1 MILDFFDRTGAEWIA
16 PAIFFFSVLTELF
29 FLLFFYLRLLFQK
42 RTTDTLLEKP
52 MSICMCVRNEEE
64 QIEAVLTR
72 LLKQNYSNFE
82 IILVD
87 DFSEDNTIQKVAQL
101 ARKYPKLKFTSINQE
116 TNFSEKLAINL
127 AMKAAS
133 SEQVIML
140 RPELGEIDP
149 NFLKKMNDLSDESE
163 FLINYSNIIPQKK
176 FINKLIRIE
185 RFLSFLNSAAYSL
198 AGIPVFFNDTNV
210 LFKKTVYFQR
220 SGFRGKMNCHFGNL
234 ELIFN
239 DRFKKKV
246 LVSIEPETFIREN
259 ATLQKGDFS
268 GLLKKKIRLNQ
279 QVGFGKRLIQWVE
292 EFGKLTL
299 IISLTWM
306 LVTEPANWL
315 FVSTPMAVLIGLQ
328 IFIIKRMTTRLRERK
343 IFLSSLA
350 YVYVRP
356 VLYFVR
362 AFEIYLYDKRI
373 KSNKWN

>member
-1 MILDFFDRTGAEWIA
+1 MILDFFDRTGTEWIA

-42 RTTDTLLEKP
+42 RTADTLLEMP

-64 QIEAVLTR
+64 QIEEVLTR

-101 ARKYPKLKFTSINQE
+101 AKRFPKLKFTSINQE

-133 SEQVIML
+133 SEQMIML
-140 RPELGEIDP
+140 PPDIGEIDP
-149 NFLKKMNDLSDESE
+149 NFLKKMNDLSDESD

-210 LFKKTVYFQR
+210 LFKKTVYFQQ

-246 LVSIEPETFIREN
+246 HVSIEPETFVREN
-259 ATLQKGDFS
+259 ATHQKGDFS

-292 EFGKLTL
+292 DFGKLAL
-299 IISLTWM
+299 MISLTWM

-315 FVSTPMAVLIGLQ
+315 FVSIPMVVLIGLQ
-328 IFIIKRMTTRLRERK
+328 IFIIKRMTTHLQERK

>member
-1 MILDFFDRTGAEWIA
+1 MILDFFNRIGTEWIA
-16 PAIFFFSVLTELF
+16 SGIFFFSVLIELF

-42 RTTDTLLEKP
+42 RVTDTTLEMP

-64 QIEAVLTR
+64 QIEEVLTR

-87 DFSEDNTIQKVAQL
+87 DFSEDCTIQKVAQL
-101 ARKYPKLKFTSINQE
+101 AEKYPKLKFTSINQE

-133 SEQVIML
+133 SEQMIML
-140 RPELGEIDP
+140 PPDIGEIDP
-149 NFLKKMNDLSDESE
+149 NFLKKMNDLSDESD

-198 AGIPVFFNDTNV
+198 AGIPVFFNETNV
-210 LFKKTVYFQR
+210 LFKKTVYFQQ

-246 LVSIEPETFIREN
+246 HVSIEPETFVREN

-279 QVGFGKRLIQWVE
+279 QLGFEKRLIQWLE
-292 EFGKLTL
+292 NFGKLTL
-299 IISLTWM
+299 MISLTWM
-306 LVTEPANWL
+306 LVTESANWL
-315 FVSTPMAVLIGLQ
+315 FVSIPMAVLIGLQ
-328 IFIIKRMTTRLRERK
+328 VFIIKRMTTHLRERK